1 MEKININKRVVNKT
15 NTFQVTNDIIVPDIK
30 PDIINIIATNGIPYI
45 YKQDCENGRIKMDG
59 SVDCYIV
66 YLSVDGDTRSIQ
78 TTFSFSN
85 ILEDNNIKENSNIRY
100 KINVSSLESKILNER
115 KISVVTTISIEY
127 TVSEMQTIEISNELL
142 SDVPMLQKREE
153 NMKIRS
159 LVGFNTAKT
168 SIKENM
174 DIDNLDEIADIL
186 KVNIDVVRGEQ
197 KVSYN
202 KVLTKGECNINIM
215 YMTEDNRIGNIKN
228 TFPIMSFIDLEN
240 IKEEDTCL
248 VDYNI
253 KNMLFKINNREDHSV
268 TVQIDFE
275 IYCEAYEEKELMI
288 IRDAYSLSNDI
299 DISYKNIDIEDYN
312 ENIDEEINISEK
324 IKIEDI
330 KRVLTLE
337 HRKTA
342 ILKKDS
348 FNIEGEI
355 NLNLYYE
362 VTNKTGLNVKE
373 LKIPFISKIKDN
385 DECDI
390 ICNNID
396 QNLSGE
402 ELILNI
408 RLLMRK
414 SKNSHNNIELIDN
427 IKVSDSTNNN
437 DYSVVV
443 YIVKKN
449 DTIWKIAKCFKVTME
464 SLIKVNNLQNP
475 DLICPGDK
483 LYILR

>member
-85 ILEDNNIKENSNIRY
+85 ALENINIKESSNIKY
-100 KINVSSLESKILNER
+100 KITIGSIESKILNER
-115 KISVVTTISIEY
+115 KISVVTTITIEY
-127 TVSEMQTIEISNELL
+127 IVSEMQTIEISNDIL
-142 SDVPMLQKREE
+142 DNIPMLQIQKE
-153 NMKIRS
+153 NMKIKS
-159 LVGFNTAKT
+159 LVGCNTAKT
-168 SIKENM
+168 SIKENV
-174 DIDNLDEIADIL
+174 DIDNLDEIAEIL
-186 KVNIDVVRGEQ
+186 KINIDIVRGEQ
-197 KVSYN
+197 KISYN
-202 KVLTKGECNINIM
+202 KVLTKGECNVNII
-215 YMTEDNRIGNIKN
+215 YMTEDNRIGSLKN

-240 IKEEDTCL
+240 IKEEDTCFI
-248 VDYNI
+248 DYNI
-253 KNMLFKINNREDHSV
+253 KNMLFKINNREDHNI

-288 IRDAYSLSNDI
+288 IKDAYSLSNDV
-299 DISYKNIDIEDYN
+299 DISYKNIDVENYS
-312 ENIDEEINISEK
+312 ENINEEINISER
-324 IKIEDI
+324 IRIEDI

-337 HRKTA
+337 NKKLL

-355 NLNLYYE
+355 NLILYYE
-362 VTNKTGLNVKE
+362 VSNKTGLNVKE
-373 LKIPFISKIKDN
+373 LKIPFISKNRDT
-385 DECDI
+385 DECEI
-390 ICNNID
+390 ICNNIE
-396 QNLSGE
+396 QTLSGE
-402 ELILNI
+402 ELNLNI
-408 RLLMRK
+408 KLSIRK
-414 SKNSHNNIELIDN
+414 SENSHNNIELIDN
-427 IKVSDSTNNN
+427 IKVSDNSNGN

-449 DTIWKIAKCFKVTME
+449 DTIWKIAKCFKVTTE
-464 SLIKVNNLQNP
+464 SLIKINNLQNP